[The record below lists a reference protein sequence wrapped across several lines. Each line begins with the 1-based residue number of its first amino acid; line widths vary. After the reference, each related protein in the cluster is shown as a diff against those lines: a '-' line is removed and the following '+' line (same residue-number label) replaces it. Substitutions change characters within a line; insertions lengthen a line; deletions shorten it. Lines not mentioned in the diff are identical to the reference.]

1 MKCAYPGCNRKT
13 AKYFMGWKDNQ
24 GNKKWCMVCATHDRF
39 LGCKNLIEAGLIL
52 SEAIDFEKEK
62 EES

>member
-24 GNKKWCMVCATHDRF
+24 GNKKCGMVCATHDR
-39 LGCKNLIEAGLIL
+39 LQGCKNLIEAGLTL